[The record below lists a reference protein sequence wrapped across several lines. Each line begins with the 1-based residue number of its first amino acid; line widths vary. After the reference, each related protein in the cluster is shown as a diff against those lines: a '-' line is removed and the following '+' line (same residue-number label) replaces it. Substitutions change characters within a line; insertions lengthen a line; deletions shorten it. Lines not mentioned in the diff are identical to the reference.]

1 MNDHKNDREEPAL
14 HVMTTYDP
22 TGNEVASVCHCWF
35 GRSHLGAAIPGQPV
49 VGAAISAGD
58 PTTAMPGHQ
67 TWSAAGGCEC
77 GYACPSIEYWRA
89 HVESL

>member
-1 MNDHKNDREEPAL
+1 MRHRKNGQESTL
-14 HVMTTYDP
+14 HVMTTYDA

-49 VGAAISAGD
+49 VSAAISSGD
-58 PTTAMPGHQ
+58 LTAVPGHQ
-67 TWSAAGGCEC
+67 TWSAVDGCEC

-89 HVESL
+89 HIQSL